1 MTSFL
6 PKNHLG
12 SGGSGAFGTFRT
24 QFCKRTLYIVQY
36 TDFIAYSAGC
46 VRKIYAETVASINL
60 IYSIYIEYLYS
71 TLVLV
76 RVGKS
81 VRRVTMMD
89 YHFC

>member
-12 SGGSGAFGTFRT
+12 SGGSGSPGTFRT

-46 VRKIYAETVASINL
+46 VRKMDAETVAI
-60 IYSIYIEYLYS
+60 
-71 TLVLV
+71 V
-76 RVGKS
+76 
-81 VRRVTMMD
+81 
-89 YHFC
+89 